1 MDGMSRIAV
10 IIPALDE
17 AGNIRKL
24 VEEIQATL
32 PIHVIVV
39 DNGSTDGT
47 GREAQSAGVKVIS
60 EPRRGYGY
68 ACQAGVSAAQEAEI
82 LAFIDADYSFLPSE
96 LPLVLAPILKGDVD
110 LVLGARRPDR
120 MEKGAM
126 PAHQRFGN
134 WLAARILSLLYRLE
148 LTDIGPYRAI
158 KRSVLQRLEM
168 TEMTYGWPVEMVA
181 KAARSGARIAE
192 IPVSYRSRRS
202 GRSKVGGTIKG
213 SLLAGWFIIGA
224 TLRYAGRRKVP
235 SE

>member
-1 MDGMSRIAV
+1 MDKMSRIAV
-10 IIPALDE
+10 IIPALNE
-17 AGNIRKL
+17 AGNIRNL
-24 VEEIQATL
+24 IDDLLATL
-32 PIHVIVV
+32 PVQVIVV

-47 GREAQSAGVKVIS
+47 AAEAQLAGARVVT
-60 EPRRGYGY
+60 EPCRGYGY
-68 ACQAGVSAAQEAEI
+68 ACAAGVSAAREADI

-96 LPLVLAPILKGDVD
+96 LPIVLAPILKGEAD
-110 LVLGARRPDR
+110 LVLGARWPER

-134 WLAARILSLLYRLE
+134 WLAARLLNLFYALD

-158 KRSVLQRLEM
+158 KRSLLQSLGM
-168 TEMTYGWPVEMVA
+168 SEMTYGWPVEMVA
-181 KAARSGARIAE
+181 KAARNGARIVE
-192 IPVSYRSRRS
+192 VPVSYRGRRS

-213 SLLAGWFIIGA
+213 SLLAGWFMLGT